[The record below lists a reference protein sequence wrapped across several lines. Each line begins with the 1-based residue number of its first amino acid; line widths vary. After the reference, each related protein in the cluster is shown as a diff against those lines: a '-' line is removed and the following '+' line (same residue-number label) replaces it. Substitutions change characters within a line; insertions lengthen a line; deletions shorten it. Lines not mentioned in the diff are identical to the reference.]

1 MKKRIIS
8 WLLSV
13 AIIVGLIPA
22 TAVTVLA
29 SEPEA
34 ETVSDAYISVSVS
47 RRNGG
52 FTVQTVEGDRLKKS
66 DNNKKLLYHDGQYDT
81 SFLSFRVGE
90 GENVKGICESGGPVP
105 GRAIHFRGG
114 EDVSGGHNRAR
125 SSQGK
130 AIGDIRRGAL

>member
-1 MKKRIIS
+1 MKKRIVS

-29 SEPEA
+29 SEAEA
-34 ETVSDAYISVSVS
+34 ETVSDTYISVSVS
-47 RRNGG
+47 RKNGG
-52 FTVQTVEGDRLKKS
+52 FTVKTVEGDRLKES

-90 GENVKGICESGGPVP
+90 GENVKEYLFGGDYP
-105 GRAIHFRGG
+105 G
-114 EDVSGGHNRAR
+114 
-125 SSQGK
+125 SSNVAVTK
-130 AIGDIRRGAL
+130 APAGDSIEAVW

>member
-81 SFLSFRVGE
+81 SSYNKV
-90 GENVKGICESGGPVP
+90 VVIKVP
-105 GRAIHFRGG
+105 LQGLYAI
-114 EDVSGGHNRAR
+114 
-125 SSQGK
+125 
-130 AIGDIRRGAL
+130 L